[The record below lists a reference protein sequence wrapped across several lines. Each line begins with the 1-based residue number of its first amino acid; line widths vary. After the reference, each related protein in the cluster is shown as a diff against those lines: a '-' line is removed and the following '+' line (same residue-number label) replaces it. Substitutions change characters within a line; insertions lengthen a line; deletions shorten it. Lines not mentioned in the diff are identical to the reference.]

1 MMILNPLSG
10 QVVRKR
16 ISSKVF
22 SLFISP
28 ANIWQCNSKVFNPLI
43 VNRMESVSPGVDVLP
58 IVAGRGKRYPD

>member
-1 MMILNPLSG
+1 MILNPSNG
-10 QVVRKR
+10 RVVRKR

-28 ANIWQCNSKVFNPLI
+28 VNIWQCNSKVFNPLI

-58 IVAGRGKRYPD
+58 IIAGRGKRYSD